1 MPNHRNPSLFLT
13 QKQVDDIADR
23 ILEGKY
29 SKYPAKPVDVFRAG
43 FAGESAYPRGY
54 IEARFKLT
62 PSGTT
67 RRTNKF
73 SSLINDLVRNANKSD
88 PNAVWKVKR
97 GWYDSNGTTYV
108 QGPGGTEAERTML
121 KESAML
127 MWGWMWVVDKP
138 GTTARDLELE
148 LSGFGGERERAFR
161 LNSVLTE
168 VTERAQRKR
177 KELEALQKAV
187 EDWDQK
193 AEMIRDMVQMVN
205 MQALDAQLSGV

>member
-29 SKYPAKPVDVFRAG
+29 SKRPVKPVDVFHAG
-43 FAGESAYPRGY
+43 FAGEGAYPREY
-54 IEARFKLT
+54 IEARFRLT
-62 PSGTT
+62 ASGTT

-73 SSLINDLVRNANKSD
+73 SSLIHDLARNANRSD

-97 GWYDSNGTTYV
+97 GWYSSNGHTYV
-108 QGPGGTEAERTML
+108 MGPGGTEAERTML

-148 LSGFGGERERAFR
+148 LAGFGGERERAFR
-161 LNSVLTE
+161 LNGVLSELTE
-168 VTERAQRKR
+168 RTDRKR
-177 KELEALQKAV
+177 QELVTLTKTV
-187 EDWDQK
+187 EEWDQK
-193 AEMIRDMVQMVN
+193 VEMVRDMVQLVN

>member
-1 MPNHRNPSLFLT
+1 
-13 QKQVDDIADR
+13 
-23 ILEGKY
+23 
-29 SKYPAKPVDVFRAG
+29 
-43 FAGESAYPRGY
+43 
-54 IEARFKLT
+54 
-62 PSGTT
+62 
-67 RRTNKF
+67 
-73 SSLINDLVRNANKSD
+73 
-88 PNAVWKVKR
+88 
-97 GWYDSNGTTYV
+97 
-108 QGPGGTEAERTML
+108 ML
-121 KESAML
+121 KESSML